1 MRRSTVPVPT
11 SSRPELK
18 RRLLKDEAY
27 DAIRQAIM
35 DGSFQ
40 PGEHLDDVALQEWLG
55 ISRTPIRDALMN
67 LQRDGLVEIVPQA
80 HTKVVDAHP
89 EVVEA
94 NIQTLGVVLGGVVRV
109 TVPALDASAHPALA
123 AATRMA
129 RDAVAARDRRAHVDA
144 ALEVYSA
151 IIDLCPNAV
160 LKGVAQETVARLVFQ
175 VQLTI
180 DTREPNWAL
189 LADGWERFDAAIDAR
204 DPIAAELAFEEMHRL
219 PLPYDTQ
226 WAPATWTT
234 K

>member
-1 MRRSTVPVPT
+1 MPVPT
-11 SSRPELK
+11 ASKPELK

-27 DAIRQAIM
+27 DTIRDAIM

-109 TVPALDASAHPALA
+109 TLPTLDPAAIPRLLSVVAE
-123 AATRMA
+123 A
-129 RDAVAARDRRAHVDA
+129 RDAVTARNARAHMDA
-144 ALEVYSA
+144 ALRIYSTM
-151 IIDLCPNAV
+151 IGLCPNTV
-160 LKGVAQETVARLVFQ
+160 LKGVAVETVARLTFQ

-180 DTREPNWAL
+180 DSREPNWDL
-189 LADGWERFDAAIDAR
+189 LADCWQRFDAAITAQ
-204 DPIAAELAFEEMHRL
+204 DPIAAELAFEELHRL
-219 PLPYDTQ
+219 PLPYATQ
-226 WAPATWTT
+226 WAPATWA
-234 K
+234 KK

>member
-1 MRRSTVPVPT
+1 MPVPT
-11 SSRPELK
+11 SSKPELK

-27 DAIRQAIM
+27 DAIRDAIM

-40 PGEHLDDVALQEWLG
+40 PGEHLEDVALQEWLG

-109 TVPALDASAHPALA
+109 TVPTLDPAANPALRA
-123 AATRMA
+123 VIEAA
-129 RDAVAARDRRAHVDA
+129 RDAVTAHDRRGHMNA
-144 ALEVYSA
+144 ALEVYRA
-151 IIDLCPNAV
+151 IIGLCPNTV
-160 LKGVAQETVARLVFQ
+160 LKGVAIETVARLTFQ

-180 DTREPNWAL
+180 DSREPNWDL
-189 LADGWERFDAAIDAR
+189 LGDCWERFDVAITAQ

-226 WAPATWTT
+226 WAPAAWAM

>member
-1 MRRSTVPVPT
+1 MPVPT
-11 SSRPELK
+11 SSKPDLK

-27 DAIRQAIM
+27 DAIRDAIM

-40 PGEHLDDVALQEWLG
+40 PGEHLEDVALQEWLG

-109 TVPALDASAHPALA
+109 TVPTLDDPARTTLTA
-123 AATRMA
+123 AIAEA
-129 RDAVAARDRRAHVDA
+129 REAVRARNARSHLTAG
-144 ALEVYSA
+144 LKVYDA
-151 IIDLCPNAV
+151 IIALCPNAV
-160 LKGVAQETVARLVFQ
+160 LKGVAIEAVSRLTFQ
-175 VQLTI
+175 IQLTI
-180 DTREPNWAL
+180 DSREPNWDL
-189 LADGWERFDAAIDAR
+189 LASCWERFETAITDQN
-204 DPIAAELAFEEMHRL
+204 PIAAELAFEEMHRL

-226 WAPATWTT
+226 WDAATWARE
-234 K
+234 